1 MVSISFVL
9 GTRPEIIKLA
19 PIIHEAQ
26 KRELSFNIIHTGQ
39 HYDDEMSEQFLKS
52 LNIPS
57 PDINLE
63 VKSST
68 LHTQLGRMV
77 TKLGNYYNKNK
88 PDIVLAVGDTISVL
102 AAALAS
108 TQNNVP
114 FGHIESG
121 LRSYD
126 NTMPEEINRRIADSI
141 ATLHFAPSDKAVLN
155 LLNEGIEP
163 QRVFNTGNTIVDA
176 IRVYSLKLS
185 DTNTSQA
192 DKILQE
198 VKGEYSI
205 CTIHRVSN
213 VENKENLLEII
224 QALES
229 FRGYLKIFLL
239 HPRTEKKLLKFNLY
253 DQFKQIEG
261 LHIYKSVNYLSML
274 KLLTNEKCHL
284 IITDSGGLIE
294 EASVLKIPC
303 ITIRPNTERPE
314 TVEGGVNFLVRPKA
328 LEILQTIE
336 IVLSDKDTLKKID
349 EFTNPY
355 GDGYSS
361 GRILDIIE
369 EILPRVIFQSPE
381 SYKFGSK
388 SFYLIDIQIP
398 IKTASLEELY
408 GCTITM
414 VYGTDGEPL
423 PIPEKLEK
431 GYRVRLSLSN

>member
-1 MVSISFVL
+1 MISISFVL

-19 PIIHEAQ
+19 PIILEAQ
-26 KRELSFNIIHTGQ
+26 KRDISFNIIHTGQ
-39 HYDDEMSEQFLKS
+39 HYDAEMSEQFLES

-57 PDINLE
+57 PDIDLE
-63 VKSST
+63 VKSSN
-68 LHTQLGRMV
+68 LHTQLGKMV
-77 TKLGNYYNKNK
+77 TKLGNHYKKNR

-108 TQNNVP
+108 TQNSIP
-114 FGHIESG
+114 FGHIEAG

-141 ATLHFAPSDKAVLN
+141 ATLHFAPSDKAILN
-155 LLNEGIEP
+155 LLNEEIEP
-163 QRVFNTGNTIVDA
+163 KRVFNTGNTIVDA
-176 IRVYSLKLS
+176 IRIYSSNLTK
-185 DTNTSQA
+185 TKTSQA

-239 HPRTEKKLLKFNLY
+239 HPRTEKKLHEYNLF
-253 DQFKQIEG
+253 DKFKQIEG
-261 LHIYKSVNYLSML
+261 LYFYNSVNYMSMV
-274 KLLTNEKCHL
+274 KLLTDEKCRL
-284 IITDSGGLIE
+284 IITDSGGIIE
-294 EASVLKIPC
+294 EASILKIPC

-314 TVEGGVNFLVRPKA
+314 TVEGGVNFLVRPKT

-336 IVLSDKDTLKKID
+336 FVLSDKDILKKM
-349 EFTNPY
+349 EMFSNPY
-355 GDGYSS
+355 GDGFSS

-369 EILPRVIFQSPE
+369 KNLTKVIFQSPE
-381 SYKFGSK
+381 YYKFGSK

-398 IKTASLEELY
+398 VRTASLEELY
-408 GCTITM
+408 GCTVTM

-431 GYRVRLSLSN
+431 GFRVRLSL

>member
-19 PIIHEAQ
+19 PIIHEAE
-26 KRELSFNIIHTGQ
+26 KREISFNIIHTGQ
-39 HYDDEMSEQFLKS
+39 HYDMEMSEQFLES

-63 VKSST
+63 VKSLT
-68 LHTQLGRMV
+68 LHAQLGNMV
-77 TKLGNYYNKNK
+77 EKLGNYYKNNKH
-88 PDIVLAVGDTISVL
+88 DIVLAVGDTISVL
-102 AAALAS
+102 AAALVS
-108 TQNNVP
+108 NQNNIP
-114 FGHIESG
+114 FGHIEAG

-126 NTMPEEINRRIADSI
+126 NTMPEEINRRLADSI
-141 ATLHFAPSDKAVLN
+141 ATLHFAPSDRAVLN

-163 QRVFNTGNTIVDA
+163 ERVFNTGNTIVDA
-176 IRVYSLKLS
+176 IRIYSAKLS
-185 DTNTSQA
+185 KRKTSQA
-192 DKILQE
+192 DKILQD

-239 HPRTEKKLLKFNLY
+239 HPRTEKKLHEYKLY
-253 DQFKQIEG
+253 DKFKQIEG
-261 LHIYKSVNYLSML
+261 LHIYKSVNYMSML
-274 KLLTNEKCHL
+274 KLLTDEKCQL
-284 IITDSGGLIE
+284 IITDSGGIIE

-336 IVLSDKDTLKKID
+336 LILSDEDIIEKMKI
-349 EFTNPY
+349 FTNPY
-355 GDGYSS
+355 GDGFSS

-369 EILPRVIFQSPE
+369 NKLTKMIFQSPE

-398 IKTASLEELY
+398 MKTASLEELY
-408 GCTITM
+408 GCTVTM

-423 PIPEKLEK
+423 PIPKKLEK
-431 GYRVRLSLSN
+431 GYRVKLTL

>member
-19 PIIHEAQ
+19 PLILEAQ
-26 KRELSFNIIHTGQ
+26 RRKISFNIIHTGQ
-39 HYDDEMSEQFLKS
+39 HYDVEMSEQFLKS
-52 LNIPS
+52 LHIPS

-63 VKSST
+63 VKST
-68 LHTQLGRMV
+68 ALHTQLGKMI
-77 TKLGNYYNKNK
+77 TKLGNYYKKNK

-102 AAALAS
+102 AAALVS
-108 TQNNVP
+108 NQTDIP
-114 FGHIESG
+114 FGHIEAG

-126 NTMPEEINRRIADSI
+126 NTMPEEINRRIADSV
-141 ATLHFAPSDKAVLN
+141 ATIHFAPSDKAVLN

-163 QRVFNTGNTIVDA
+163 RRVFNTGNTIVDA
-176 IRVYSLKLS
+176 IRIFSSKLS
-185 DTNTSQA
+185 KAKTSQA

-198 VKGEYSI
+198 VNGEYSI

-239 HPRTEKKLLKFNLY
+239 HPRTEKKLHEYKLY
-253 DQFKQIEG
+253 DKFKQIEG
-261 LHIYKSVNYLSML
+261 LYIYKSVNYMSML
-274 KLLTNEKCHL
+274 KLLTDEKCHL
-284 IITDSGGLIE
+284 IITDSGGLVE
-294 EASVLKIPC
+294 EASILKIPC

-336 IVLSDKDTLKKID
+336 HVLSDEDIMKKMT

-355 GDGYSS
+355 GDGFSS

-369 EILPRVIFQSPE
+369 ATLTKLIFKSPE

-398 IKTASLEELY
+398 IKTASLEEFY
-408 GCTITM
+408 GCTVTM

-423 PIPEKLEK
+423 PIPKKLGR
-431 GYRVRLSLSN
+431 GYRVKLSL

>member
-26 KRELSFNIIHTGQ
+26 KREISFNVIHTGQ
-39 HYDDEMSEQFLKS
+39 HYDMEMSEQFLKS

-68 LHTQLGRMV
+68 LHTQLGNMV
-77 TKLGNYYNKNK
+77 KKLGNYYKKNK
-88 PDIVLAVGDTISVL
+88 PEIVLAVGDTISVL
-102 AAALAS
+102 TAALVS
-108 TQNNVP
+108 TQNNIP
-114 FGHIESG
+114 FGHIEAG

-163 QRVFNTGNTIVDA
+163 KRIFNTGNTIVDA
-176 IRVYSLKLS
+176 IRIYSAKLS
-185 DTNTSQA
+185 KTKTLQA

-213 VENKENLLEII
+213 VENKQNLLEII

-239 HPRTEKKLLKFNLY
+239 HPRTEKKLHEYKLYDKFN
-253 DQFKQIEG
+253 QIEG

-274 KLLTNEKCHL
+274 KLLTDEKCRL
-284 IITDSGGLIE
+284 IITDSGGIIE
-294 EASVLKIPC
+294 EASILKIPC
-303 ITIRPNTERPE
+303 ITIRSNTERPE

-336 IVLSDKDTLKKID
+336 LVLSDKDILKKMEI
-349 EFTNPY
+349 FSNPY
-355 GDGYSS
+355 GDGFSS

-369 EILPRVIFQSPE
+369 NNLAKAVFQSPE

-398 IKTASLEELY
+398 MTTTSLEELY
-408 GCTITM
+408 SCSVTM

-431 GYRVRLSLSN
+431 GYRVKLTL

>member
-1 MVSISFVL
+1 MISISFVL

-19 PIIHEAQ
+19 PIILEAQ
-26 KRELSFNIIHTGQ
+26 KREISFNVIHTGQ
-39 HYDDEMSEQFLKS
+39 HYDVEMSEQFLES
-52 LNIPS
+52 LNLPS

-68 LHTQLGRMV
+68 LHTQLGKMV
-77 TKLGNYYNKNK
+77 TKLGNYYKKNK

-102 AAALAS
+102 AAALVS
-108 TQNNVP
+108 TQNNIP
-114 FGHIESG
+114 FGHIEAG

-126 NTMPEEINRRIADSI
+126 NTMPEEINRRLADSI
-141 ATLHFAPSDKAVLN
+141 ATLHFAPSDRAVLN

-163 QRVFNTGNTIVDA
+163 KRVFNTGNTIVDA
-176 IRVYSLKLS
+176 IRIYSSNLTK
-185 DTNTSQA
+185 TKTSQA
-192 DKILQE
+192 DMILQD
-198 VKGEYSI
+198 VKGDYSI

-239 HPRTEKKLLKFNLY
+239 HPRTEKKLLEYNLF
-253 DQFKQIEG
+253 DKFKQIEG
-261 LHIYKSVNYLSML
+261 LYVYKSVNYMSML
-274 KLLTNEKCHL
+274 KLLKDEKCHL
-284 IITDSGGLIE
+284 IITDSGGIIE
-294 EASVLKIPC
+294 EASALKIPC

-336 IVLSDKDTLKKID
+336 LVLSDKDILKKMKD
-349 EFTNPY
+349 FTNPY
-355 GDGYSS
+355 GDGFSS

-369 EILPRVIFQSPE
+369 EKLTKVTFQSPE

-408 GCTITM
+408 GCTVTM

-431 GYRVRLSLSN
+431 GFRVRLSL